1 MKVPVV
7 QRRAEAKD
15 YIDMDA
21 LITDGHIDLPTALA
35 AGRAIYGAQFNPEI
49 TLKALCFFDDGNL
62 RKLPRGLKERLTAAV
77 YAVDLERLPVIGDR
91 ERNGGEIEP

>member
-1 MKVPVV
+1 V
-7 QRRAEAKD
+7 
-15 YIDMDA
+15 
-21 LITDGHIDLPTALA
+21 
-35 AGRAIYGAQFNPEI
+35 
-49 TLKALCFFDDGNL
+49 LCFFDDGNL

>member
-1 MKVPVV
+1 MVISISRPHW
-7 QRRAEAKD
+7 RRA
-15 YIDMDA
+15 
-21 LITDGHIDLPTALA
+21 
-35 AGRAIYGAQFNPEI
+35 GRAQFNPEI